1 MRRTL
6 TPSHTHGSIAPLA
19 TIPLALGRPERLVGV
34 GFRLWLN
41 GLKTGDIRYWE
52 QAWCT
57 YSSCMGAAVAKNAVS
72 ELASWVRLIKCH
84 SQRELQTAAP
94 GCDSFCRDECVA
106 ISMIAACQHNA
117 CPAMRACAFT
127 LLGCSVIDEVVEV
140 AENFAHTLQG
150 ADQVLSPALT
160 CNPALLTLP
169 AATAAR
175 H

>member
-1 MRRTL
+1 MRRARA
-6 TPSHTHGSIAPLA
+6 PYGTHGSIASHATARLA
-19 TIPLALGRPERLVGV
+19 IGRPERLVGV

-41 GLKTGDIRYWE
+41 GLKTGDIRFWE

-57 YSSCMGAAVAKNAVS
+57 YSSCMGADAAKSAVS

-94 GCDSFCRDECVA
+94 GCDAFCRDECVA

-140 AENFAHTLQG
+140 AENFAHRLHD

-160 CNPALLTLP
+160 CNPALLTMP

>member
-1 MRRTL
+1 MRRLRTSL
-6 TPSHTHGSIAPLA
+6 ATHGSIASSA
-19 TIPLALGRPERLVGV
+19 TTPLALGGPERLVGV
-34 GFRLWLN
+34 GFRLWFN
-41 GLKTGDIRYWE
+41 GLKTGDIRFWE
-52 QAWCT
+52 QAWST
-57 YSSCMGAAVAKNAVS
+57 YSSCMGPTVAKGAVS

-94 GCDSFCRDECVA
+94 DCDGFCRDECVA

-140 AENFAHTLQG
+140 AENFAHTLQD
-150 ADQVLSPALT
+150 ADQVLSPTLT
-160 CNPALLTLP
+160 CNLALLTIP